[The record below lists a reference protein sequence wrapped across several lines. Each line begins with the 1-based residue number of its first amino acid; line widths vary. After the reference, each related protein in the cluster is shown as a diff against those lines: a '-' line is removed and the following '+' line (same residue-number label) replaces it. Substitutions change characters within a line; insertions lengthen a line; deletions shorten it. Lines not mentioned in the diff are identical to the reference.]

1 MRGRPGQAGG
11 GNIGQVIGLLF
22 SSVEQK
28 LRGKRVILVRVL
40 LCASLVGTLLD
51 PLISNYIQDHPALVN
66 LASVKI
72 VSMSP
77 IPSILNSHLH
87 KTRILSLSSPSLTG

>member
-11 GNIGQVIGLLF
+11 KHRSGNWPLVQSGGTKT
-22 SSVEQK
+22 E
-28 LRGKRVILVRVL
+28 GKKSHFRRVL

-77 IPSILNSHLH
+77 IPSILISHLH

>member
-1 MRGRPGQAGG
+1 MKGRPGQAGG
-11 GNIGQVIGLLF
+11 KHRSGNWPLVQTDGTKT
-22 SSVEQK
+22 E
-28 LRGKRVILVRVL
+28 GKRVILVL

-77 IPSILNSHLH
+77 IPSILISHLH